1 MAIVYAVVARGT
13 TVLAEFSAVT
23 GNTGAVARRILE
35 KLPDETESRLCFS
48 QDRYIF
54 HILRSNGITF
64 LCMANETFGRRIPFS
79 YLEDIQ
85 MRFMKNYG
93 KVASYAPAY
102 SMNDEFSRVLHQQME
117 FFSSNPS
124 ADTLNRVRGEVGE
137 IRTIMVDNIEKIL
150 ERGDRIELLVDKT
163 GTMQDNAFH
172 FRKQSKRLRRA
183 LWMKNA
189 KLLPTFSANNAVTL
203 VLLKAY
209 LKQILV
215 LAPLEVHVRK
225 RMISFLDLAPTSKP
239 ESLDVNISLVDPN
252 SGRAQFDV
260 IIIGAGPAGLRLAEQ
275 VSKYGIKVC
284 CVDPSPLSM
293 WPNNYGVWVDEFENL
308 GLEDCLDHKWPM
320 ACVHINDHKTKYL
333 GRPYGRV
340 SRKKLKLRLL
350 NSCVENRVKFYKA
363 KVWKVE
369 HEEFESSI
377 VCDDGKKI
385 RGSLVV
391 DASGFASDFIEY
403 DKPRNHGYQIAHGVL
418 VEVDN
423 HPFDLDKMVLMDW
436 RDSHLGN
443 EPYLRVN
450 NSKEPTFLYA
460 MPFDKNL
467 VFLEETSLV
476 SRPVLSYMEVKRR
489 MVARLRHLGIKV
501 RSVIEEEKCVIPMGG
516 PLPRIPQ
523 NVMAIGGNSG
533 IVHPSTGYMVAR
545 SMALAPVLAEAIV
558 EGLGSTRMIRGSQLY
573 HRVWNGLW
581 PLDRRCIR
589 ECYSFGM
596 ETLLKLDLKG
606 TRRLFDAFFDLDPK
620 YWQGFLSS
628 RLSVK
633 ELALLSLCLFGH
645 GSNLT
650 RLDIV
655 TKCPV
660 PLVRLIGNLAIE
672 SI

>member
-1 MAIVYAVVARGT
+1 METLLKPFPSLLLSSPTPYRSIV
-13 TVLAEFSAVT
+13 
-23 GNTGAVARRILE
+23 
-35 KLPDETESRLCFS
+35 
-48 QDRYIF
+48 
-54 HILRSNGITF
+54 
-64 LCMANETFGRRIPFS
+64 
-79 YLEDIQ
+79 
-85 MRFMKNYG
+85 
-93 KVASYAPAY
+93 
-102 SMNDEFSRVLHQQME
+102 QQ
-117 FFSSNPS
+117 NPS
-124 ADTLNRVRGEVGE
+124 FLSPTTKKKSR
-137 IRTIMVDNIEKIL
+137 KC
-150 ERGDRIELLVDKT
+150 LLRNKS
-163 GTMQDNAFH
+163 
-172 FRKQSKRLRRA
+172 SKL
-183 LWMKNA
+183 
-189 KLLPTFSANNAVTL
+189 FC
-203 VLLKAY
+203 
-209 LKQILV
+209 
-215 LAPLEVHVRK
+215 
-225 RMISFLDLAPTSKP
+225 SFLDLAPTSKP
-239 ESLDVNISLVDPN
+239 ESLDVNISWVDPN
-252 SGRAQFDV
+252 SNRAQFDV

-320 ACVHINDHKTKYL
+320 TCVHINDNKTKYL

-340 SRKKLKLRLL
+340 SRKKLKLKLL

-403 DKPRNHGYQIAHGVL
+403 DRPRNHGYQIAHGVL

-450 NSKEPTFLYA
+450 NAKEPTFLYA
-460 MPFDKNL
+460 MPFDRNL

-501 RSVIEEEKCVIPMGG
+501 KSVIEEEKCVIPMGG

-581 PLDRRCIR
+581 PLDRRCVR

-633 ELALLSLCLFGH
+633 ELGLLSLCLFGH
-645 GSNLT
+645 GSNMT

-655 TKCPV
+655 TKCPL

-672 SI
+672 SL